1 MLKQDDQLKG
11 NSGEDLPDMKS
22 ADPSPYKR
30 FQRQDHDQP
39 TTLPGI
45 RRYQSFTN
53 LKHRTP
59 SENLNRLSMLS
70 IAASLGLVITKP
82 LFHGNP
88 QTIYCYE
95 CRACYAT
102 QDNCPASIQYQAEL
116 TISARVAD
124 YAKFI
129 RNGGLN
135 CIRCGTCQGFCVQHL
150 DTATIFGI
158 MQNETMKAI
167 AQGKVPADLLVE
179 ALRKGMINR
188 DFIDDVAEYLRNRGE
203 LKG

>member
-1 MLKQDDQLKG
+1 MSEQDDKLKG
-11 NSGEDLPDMKS
+11 NSEND
-22 ADPSPYKR
+22 PYKR
-30 FQRQDHDQP
+30 FQRRDHGQP

-45 RRYQSFTN
+45 RRYQSFSN

-59 SENLNRLSMLS
+59 SENLNRLSML
-70 IAASLGLVITKP
+70 ALAGSLGLAVTKP

-95 CRACYAT
+95 CRACYGT

-124 YAKFI
+124 YSKFI
-129 RNGGLN
+129 RTGGLN
-135 CIRCGTCQGFCVQHL
+135 CIRCGACQGFCVQHL

-158 MQNETMKAI
+158 MQKQTMDAI
-167 AQGKVPADLLVE
+167 TLGRVPPDLLVD
-179 ALRKGMINR
+179 ALRRGMINR
-188 DFIDDVAEYLRNRGE
+188 EFIDRVAQHLREKGT

>member
-1 MLKQDDQLKG
+1 MSEKDDRSKTNSDKG
-11 NSGEDLPDMKS
+11 ITESREPR
-22 ADPSPYKR
+22 PYKR
-30 FQRQDHDQP
+30 FERGDHDQP
-39 TTLPGI
+39 LTLPGI
-45 RRYQSFTN
+45 HRYQSFSN

-59 SENLNRLSMLS
+59 SENLNRLSMLAIAGS
-70 IAASLGLVITKP
+70 IGAVIAKP
-82 LFHGNP
+82 LFHGNV

-116 TISARVAD
+116 TISARVGD
-124 YAKFI
+124 YPKFI

-158 MQNETMKAI
+158 MQRDTMSAI
-167 AQGKVPADLLVE
+167 ADGKVPDSLLRE
-179 ALRKGMINR
+179 ALRLGMINR
-188 DFIDDVAEYLRNRGE
+188 EFIDSVAQHLRHRGL

>member
-1 MLKQDDQLKG
+1 MSEQDDKPER
-11 NSGEDLPDMKS
+11 NSGNAPPKAEKAEPDS
-22 ADPSPYKR
+22 YKR
-30 FQRQDHDQP
+30 FQRRDDDQP
-39 TTLPGI
+39 VTLPGI
-45 RRYQSFTN
+45 HRYQSFSN

-59 SENLNRLSMLS
+59 SENLNRLSMLA
-70 IAASLGLVITKP
+70 IASSLGLVIAKP

-88 QTIYCYE
+88 QTVYCYE

-116 TISARVAD
+116 TISARTAD

-158 MQNETMKAI
+158 MQHETMRAI
-167 AQGKVPADLLVE
+167 SAGKVPENLLVE
-179 ALRKGMINR
+179 ALRGGMINR
-188 DFIDDVAEYLRNRGE
+188 DFINDVAEHLRNTGGF
-203 LKG
+203 KG

>member
-1 MLKQDDQLKG
+1 MSEQDDKPEG
-11 NSGEDLPDMKS
+11 NSGDALPNAKM
-22 ADPSPYKR
+22 ADPYKR
-30 FQRQDHDQP
+30 FQRRDHDQP
-39 TTLPGI
+39 ATLPGI
-45 RRYQSFTN
+45 HRYQSFSN

-59 SENLNRLSMLS
+59 SENLNRLSMLA
-70 IAASLGLVITKP
+70 IASSLGLVIAKP

-88 QTIYCYE
+88 QTVYCYE

-116 TISARVAD
+116 TISARTAD

-150 DTATIFGI
+150 DTATIFGT
-158 MQNETMKAI
+158 MQHETMKAI
-167 AQGKVPADLLVE
+167 SQGKVPKDLLVN
-179 ALRKGMINR
+179 ALRSGMINR
-188 DFIDDVAEYLRNRGE
+188 EFIDDVAKHLRNKGE
-203 LKG
+203 FKG

>member
-1 MLKQDDQLKG
+1 MSDPDDGLKG
-11 NSGEDLPDMKS
+11 NSKGNLPSPKI
-22 ADPSPYKR
+22 ADPGSYTR
-30 FQRQDHDQP
+30 FQRGDHDQP

-59 SENLNRLSMLS
+59 SEDLNRLSMLA
-70 IAASLGLVITKP
+70 IATSLGLVVTKP
-82 LFHGNP
+82 LIHGNY

-116 TISARVAD
+116 TISARASD
-124 YAKFI
+124 YSKFI

-150 DTATIFGI
+150 DTATIFGL

-167 AQGKVPADLLVE
+167 SLGKIPPDILVE
-179 ALRKGMINR
+179 ALRSGMINR
-188 DFIDDVAEYLRNRGE
+188 DFIDDVAEYLRSRGE

>member
-1 MLKQDDQLKG
+1 MSEQGDRSKS
-11 NSGEDLPDMKS
+11 NSRADLTEPES
-22 ADPSPYKR
+22 ADPGPYKR
-30 FQRQDHDQP
+30 FQRMDPDQP
-39 TTLPGI
+39 ATLPGI

-59 SENLNRLSMLS
+59 TENLNRLSMLA
-70 IAASLGLVITKP
+70 IASSLGLVIAKP
-82 LFHGNP
+82 LFHENY

-102 QDNCPASIQYQAEL
+102 QDNCPASIQFQAEL
-116 TISARVAD
+116 TISARAAD

-158 MQNETMKAI
+158 MQHETMDAI
-167 AQGKVPADLLVE
+167 SKGKVPSDLLAE
-179 ALRKGMINR
+179 ALRKGMVNR
-188 DFIDDVAEYLRNRGE
+188 DFIDDIAAYLRKRGE

>member
-1 MLKQDDQLKG
+1 MSDGDNEMKNTAGDD
-11 NSGEDLPDMKS
+11 PAKS
-22 ADPSPYKR
+22 DEPEAYGR
-30 FQRQDHDQP
+30 FQRGDNDQP
-39 TTLPGI
+39 TMLPGI
-45 RRYQSFTN
+45 RRYQFFTN

-59 SENLNRLSMLS
+59 SEDLNRLSMLA
-70 IAASLGLVITKP
+70 IATSLGLVIAKP
-82 LFHGNP
+82 LFHGNY

-116 TISARVAD
+116 TISARASD
-124 YAKFI
+124 YTKFI

-150 DTATIFGI
+150 DTATIFGL
-158 MQNETMKAI
+158 MQHETMEAVSM
-167 AQGKVPADLLVE
+167 GRVPADVLVE
-179 ALRKGMINR
+179 ALRNGMINR
-188 DFIDDVAEYLRNRGE
+188 DFIDDVAKYLRGAGG

>member
-1 MLKQDDQLKG
+1 MRSLMSEFDDKIKG
-11 NSGEDLPDMKS
+11 NSKEDPDS
-22 ADPSPYKR
+22 YTR
-30 FQRQDHDQP
+30 FQRGDNDQP

-45 RRYQSFTN
+45 HRYQSFTN

-59 SENLNRLSMLS
+59 SENLNRLSMLA
-70 IAASLGLVITKP
+70 IAGSLGLVIAKP
-82 LFHGNP
+82 IFRGNL

-124 YAKFI
+124 YSKFI

-135 CIRCGTCQGFCVQHL
+135 CIRCGACQGFCVQHL
-150 DTATIFGI
+150 DTATIFGT
-158 MQNETMKAI
+158 MQKDTVNAVF
-167 AQGKVPADLLVE
+167 QGKVPDTLLVD
-179 ALRKGMINR
+179 ALRRGMVNR
-188 DFIDDVAEYLRNRGE
+188 EFIDTIARYLRDRGV

>member
-1 MLKQDDQLKG
+1 MSDGDNELKNKAGDD
-11 NSGEDLPDMKS
+11 SSKS
-22 ADPSPYKR
+22 DEPEAYGR
-30 FQRQDHDQP
+30 FQRGDNDQP

-45 RRYQSFTN
+45 RRYQFFTN

-59 SENLNRLSMLS
+59 SEDLNRLSMLA
-70 IAASLGLVITKP
+70 IATSLGLVVAKP
-82 LFHGNP
+82 LFHGNY

-116 TISARVAD
+116 TISARASD

-150 DTATIFGI
+150 DTATIFGL
-158 MQNETMKAI
+158 MQQETMKAVSM
-167 AQGKVPADLLVE
+167 GRVPADVLVQ
-179 ALRKGMINR
+179 ALRDGMINR
-188 DFIDDVAEYLRNRGE
+188 DFIDDVAEYLRGAGG

>member
-1 MLKQDDQLKG
+1 MSDQDDKLKE
-11 NSGEDLPDMKS
+11 NPRNDLPDLKD
-22 ADPSPYKR
+22 AEQNAYTR
-30 FQRQDHDQP
+30 FQRMDHDQP

-45 RRYQSFTN
+45 HRYQSFTN

-59 SENLNRLSMLS
+59 SENLNRLSMLA
-70 IAASLGLVITKP
+70 IASSLGLVIAKP

-116 TISARVAD
+116 TIGARTAD
-124 YAKFI
+124 YSKFI
-129 RNGGLN
+129 GNGGLN

-150 DTATIFGI
+150 DTATIFGT

-167 AQGKVPADLLVE
+167 SLGRVPEDLLVD
-179 ALRKGMINR
+179 ALRRGMINR
-188 DFIDDVAEYLRNRGE
+188 EFIDVVAEHLRNKGG

>member
-1 MLKQDDQLKG
+1 MSEQDK
-11 NSGEDLPDMKS
+11 SKEKPDNG
-22 ADPSPYKR
+22 AYKR
-30 FQRQDHDQP
+30 FQRRDNEQP
-39 TTLPGI
+39 AILPGI
-45 RRYQSFTN
+45 HRYQSFTN

-59 SENLNRLSMLS
+59 SENLNRLSMLA
-70 IAASLGLVITKP
+70 IATSLGLVVTKP
-82 LFHGNP
+82 LIHGNY

-116 TISARVAD
+116 TISARVSD
-124 YAKFI
+124 YSKFI

-150 DTATIFGI
+150 DTAAIFGL
-158 MQNETMKAI
+158 MQHETMKAI
-167 AQGKVPADLLVE
+167 SLGKIPPDILVE
-179 ALRKGMINR
+179 ALRNGMINR

-203 LKG
+203 LRG

>member
-1 MLKQDDQLKG
+1 MSEQDNKPE
-11 NSGEDLPDMKS
+11 EDSRKDLRNRGSEDPDS
-22 ADPSPYKR
+22 YKR
-30 FQRQDHDQP
+30 FQRMDHDQP

-45 RRYQSFTN
+45 HRYQSFTN

-59 SENLNRLSMLS
+59 SENLNRLSMLA
-70 IAASLGLVITKP
+70 IATSLGLVVAKP
-82 LFHGNP
+82 LFHENP

-124 YAKFI
+124 YSKFI

-135 CIRCGTCQGFCVQHL
+135 CIRCGACQGFCVQQL
-150 DTATIFGI
+150 DTATIFGT
-158 MQNETMKAI
+158 MQHETMSAI
-167 AQGKVPADLLVE
+167 HQGKVPEDLLGE
-179 ALRKGMINR
+179 ALRNGMINR
-188 DFIDDVAEYLRNRGE
+188 EFIDKVAQYLRDRGA

>member
-1 MLKQDDQLKG
+1 MSDENNRL
-11 NSGEDLPDMKS
+11 NEDS
-22 ADPSPYKR
+22 EYKR
-30 FQRQDHDQP
+30 FQRMDHDQP
-39 TTLPGI
+39 ATLPGI
-45 RRYQSFTN
+45 RRYQFFSN

-59 SENLNRLSMLS
+59 SENLNRLSMLA
-70 IAASLGLVITKP
+70 IATSLGLVVTKP

-124 YAKFI
+124 YSKFI
-129 RNGGLN
+129 RTGGLN
-135 CIRCGTCQGFCVQHL
+135 CIRCGACQGFCVQRL
-150 DTATIFGI
+150 DTATIFGT
-158 MQNETMKAI
+158 MQQETMNAI
-167 AQGKVPADLLVE
+167 FQGKVTEEILAD
-179 ALRKGMINR
+179 ALRRGMINR
-188 DFIDDVAEYLRNRGE
+188 EFIDTVARHLRNRRA

>member
-1 MLKQDDQLKG
+1 MSDQDDRLKG
-11 NSGEDLPDMKS
+11 NSKDTDS
-22 ADPSPYKR
+22 YKR
-30 FQRQDHDQP
+30 YQRGDQDQP

-45 RRYQSFTN
+45 HRYQSFSN

-59 SENLNRLSMLS
+59 SENLNRLSMLA
-70 IAASLGLVITKP
+70 IAGSLGLVVAKP
-82 LFHGNP
+82 LFHGNL

-116 TISARVAD
+116 TISSRVAD
-124 YAKFI
+124 YSKFI
-129 RNGGLN
+129 SNGGLN

-158 MQNETMKAI
+158 MQEATMTAI
-167 AQGKVPADLLVE
+167 SKGIVPASLLVE
-179 ALRKGMINR
+179 ALRRGMINR
-188 DFIDDVAEYLRNRGE
+188 DFIDDVARYLRERGA
-203 LKG
+203 LRG

>member
-1 MLKQDDQLKG
+1 MSDQDDGLKG
-11 NSGEDLPDMKS
+11 NPN
-22 ADPSPYKR
+22 DPASKGAEQEPYER
-30 FQRQDHDQP
+30 FQRGDHDQP

-45 RRYQSFTN
+45 RRYQAFTN

-59 SENLNRLSMLS
+59 SENLNRLSMLA
-70 IAASLGLVITKP
+70 IATSLGLVVTKP
-82 LFHGNP
+82 LLHGNY

-116 TISARVAD
+116 TISARVGD

-150 DTATIFGI
+150 DTATIFGL
-158 MQNETMKAI
+158 MQHETMKAI
-167 AQGKVPADLLVE
+167 SQRKIPSDLLVE
-179 ALRKGMINR
+179 ALRSGMINR
-188 DFIDDVAEYLRNRGE
+188 DFIDDVAEYLRKRGE

>member
-1 MLKQDDQLKG
+1 MSEKDDNLKAK
-11 NSGEDLPDMKS
+11 NPD
-22 ADPSPYKR
+22 PYER
-30 FQRQDHDQP
+30 YQRGDHDQP

-45 RRYQSFTN
+45 RRYQSFSN

-59 SENLNRLSMLS
+59 SENLNRLSMLA
-70 IAASLGLVITKP
+70 IAGSLGLVVAKP
-82 LFHGNP
+82 LFHGNL

-116 TISARVAD
+116 TISSRVAD
-124 YAKFI
+124 YSKFI
-129 RNGGLN
+129 SNGGLN

-158 MQNETMKAI
+158 MQKDTMKAI
-167 AQGKVPADLLVE
+167 SEGKVPPSLLVE
-179 ALRKGMINR
+179 ALRHG
-188 DFIDDVAEYLRNRGE
+188 
-203 LKG
+203 

>member
-1 MLKQDDQLKG
+1 MSEHDDRLKD
-11 NSGEDLPDMKS
+11 NPPADL
-22 ADPSPYKR
+22 ADSKNAAPGPYQR
-30 FQRQDHDQP
+30 FQRMDPDQP
-39 TTLPGI
+39 VTLPGI
-45 RRYQSFTN
+45 RRYQAFTN

-59 SENLNRLSMLS
+59 SENLNRLSMLA
-70 IAASLGLVITKP
+70 IASSLGLVVAKP
-82 LFHGNP
+82 LFHGNY
-88 QTIYCYE
+88 QTVYCYE

-116 TISARVAD
+116 TISARAAD

-158 MQNETMKAI
+158 MQHQTMKAI
-167 AQGKVPADLLVE
+167 SQGKVPSDLLAE

-188 DFIDDVAEYLRNRGE
+188 EFIDAVAAYLRDRGE
-203 LKG
+203 LQG

>member
-1 MLKQDDQLKG
+1 MSDQDDRLKE
-11 NSGEDLPDMKS
+11 NARD
-22 ADPSPYKR
+22 ADPYKR
-30 FQRQDHDQP
+30 YQRADHDQP

-45 RRYQSFTN
+45 HRLQSFTN

-59 SENLNRLSMLS
+59 SENLNRLSMLA
-70 IAASLGLVITKP
+70 IAGSLGLVVAKP
-82 LFHGNP
+82 LFHGNL

-116 TISARVAD
+116 TISSRVAD
-124 YAKFI
+124 YSKFI
-129 RNGGLN
+129 STGGLN

-158 MQNETMKAI
+158 MQKDTMNAI
-167 AQGKVPADLLVE
+167 IHGKVPDALLVE
-179 ALRKGMINR
+179 ALRRGMINR
-188 DFIDDVAEYLRNRGE
+188 EFIDEVAGYLRKRGA
-203 LKG
+203 LQG

>member
-1 MLKQDDQLKG
+1 MSEKDNRTKQNLGSDSYQRYQRG
-11 NSGEDLPDMKS
+11 
-22 ADPSPYKR
+22 DP
-30 FQRQDHDQP
+30 DQP

-59 SENLNRLSMLS
+59 SENLNRLSMLA
-70 IAASLGLVITKP
+70 IASSLGLVVAKP

-88 QTIYCYE
+88 QTVYCYE

-124 YAKFI
+124 YSKFI
-129 RNGGLN
+129 STGGLN
-135 CIRCGTCQGFCVQHL
+135 CIRCGACQGFCVQHL
-150 DTATIFGI
+150 DTATIFGT
-158 MQNETMKAI
+158 MQIETMNAI
-167 AQGKVPADLLVE
+167 SLGKVPADLLVD
-179 ALRKGMINR
+179 ALRRGMINR
-188 DFIDDVAEYLRNRGE
+188 DFIDQVAQHLRDGGT

>member
-1 MLKQDDQLKG
+1 MSEQDEKLEG
-11 NSGEDLPDMKS
+11 NSGDAPSSAKS
-22 ADPSPYKR
+22 ADQGSYKR
-30 FQRQDHDQP
+30 FQRGDNDQP

-45 RRYQSFTN
+45 RRYQSFSN

-59 SENLNRLSMLS
+59 SENLNRLSMLA
-70 IAASLGLVITKP
+70 IASSLGLVIAKP

-116 TISARVAD
+116 TISARAAD
-124 YAKFI
+124 YSKFI

-150 DTATIFGI
+150 DTATIFGT

-167 AQGKVPADLLVE
+167 SQGKVPEGLLVE
-179 ALRKGMINR
+179 ALRGGMINR
-188 DFIDDVAEYLRNRGE
+188 DFIDDVAKHLRSRGE
-203 LKG
+203 FKG

>member
-1 MLKQDDQLKG
+1 MSENDKPKEPNQK
-11 NSGEDLPDMKS
+11 
-22 ADPSPYKR
+22 DPAPYKR
-30 FQRQDHDQP
+30 FQRTDDDQP
-39 TTLPGI
+39 IMLPGI
-45 RRYQSFTN
+45 HRYQSFSN

-59 SENLNRLSMLS
+59 SENLNRLSMLA
-70 IAASLGLVITKP
+70 IAGSLGLVVAKP
-82 LFHGNP
+82 LVHGNI

-116 TISARVAD
+116 TISARVGD

-129 RNGGLN
+129 RTGGLN
-135 CIRCGTCQGFCVQHL
+135 CIRCGACQGFCVQHL

-158 MQNETMKAI
+158 MQEDTMKAI
-167 AQGKVPADLLVE
+167 SQGKVPDALLVE
-179 ALRKGMINR
+179 ALRLGMINR
-188 DFIDDVAEYLRNRGE
+188 DFIDTIAGYLRNRGA

>member
-1 MLKQDDQLKG
+1 MSDQDDTLKG
-11 NSGEDLPDMKS
+11 NAGDDLPNREN
-22 ADPSPYKR
+22 ADPSSYKR
-30 FQRQDHDQP
+30 FQRGDHDQP

-45 RRYQSFTN
+45 HRYQSFSN

-59 SENLNRLSMLS
+59 SENLNRLSMLA
-70 IAASLGLVITKP
+70 IASSLGLVIAKP
-82 LFHGNP
+82 LFHGNL

-116 TISARVAD
+116 TISARAAD

-129 RNGGLN
+129 RTGGLN
-135 CIRCGTCQGFCVQHL
+135 CIRCGACQGFCVQHL

-167 AQGKVPADLLVE
+167 SLGKVPDSLLVE
-179 ALRKGMINR
+179 ALRHGMINR
-188 DFIDDVAEYLRNRGE
+188 EFIDDVARHLRNRG
-203 LKG
+203 GA